1 MKPLRNQPALLV
13 CVLAMALGVGC
24 AHKKAQPVTPTVA
37 QSPATTPPA
46 PEPTPE
52 PQAQA
57 GGAQPATQGTP
68 PPAPEESQ
76 PAADK
81 AEKSKSRNGK
91 THTAAKKTQQATAGS
106 ARPPSET
113 ARNTSPRVVVKPDD
127 AGGSTSGVISPG
139 PAQSDTVREQ
149 ATTDQL
155 LQSTETNLTNIKR
168 QLSQDEQAI
177 VAQIRDYMT
186 QSRQAT
192 KENDLVR
199 AHNLA
204 LKAQLL
210 SDDLAR
216 RK

>member
-13 CVLAMALGVGC
+13 CVLAMALGAGC
-24 AHKKAQPVTPTVA
+24 ARKKAQPVTPTVA
-37 QSPATTPPA
+37 QSPATPA
-46 PEPTPE
+46 QPTPEPTPE
-52 PQAQA
+52 PQTQNA
-57 GGAQPATQGTP
+57 GAQPAAQGTP
-68 PPAPEESQ
+68 PPAPDESQ
-76 PAADK
+76 PADK
-81 AEKSKSRNGK
+81 SDKSKPRNGK
-91 THTAAKKTQQATAGS
+91 THTAKKNQQGAAGN
-106 ARPPSET
+106 ARPTSET
-113 ARNTSPRVVVKPDD
+113 ARNNSPRVVVKPDD
-127 AGGSTSGVISPG
+127 AAGGPTPGVISPG
-139 PAQSDTVREQ
+139 PALPDTARDQ

-155 LQSTETNLTNIKR
+155 LQSTETNLNNIKR

-177 VAQIRDYMT
+177 VAQIRDYMN

-216 RK
+216 RR